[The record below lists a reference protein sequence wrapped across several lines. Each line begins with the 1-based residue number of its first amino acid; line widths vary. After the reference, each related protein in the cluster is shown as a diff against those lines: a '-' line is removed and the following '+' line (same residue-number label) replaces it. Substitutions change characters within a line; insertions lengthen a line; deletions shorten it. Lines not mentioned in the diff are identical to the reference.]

1 MQERRSR
8 RSRPWHDEICC
19 RLRTGKNGPAIKFR
33 ETEKW
38 ILCNFRKEFRH
49 EFREIWVH
57 GSSRGAFWQNIK
69 QKQKRCF
76 SPARLARTHR
86 TGRTHSLV
94 LFSPPTSLF
103 AQRWRNEIHT
113 SACARRC
120 AHGSSWCTR
129 CRPCSS
135 WSRCSCSLPWRWQV
149 VELDPQ
155 RPAALLARLSTV
167 ECGKLDALVKVAW
180 WCKRRSGSNASPPRM
195 RRPKAGPR
203 PPWPPPSLQRQPLH
217 AKFGC
222 NRRNRQP
229 LAGPRWAAMPTGHL
243 SQVPPAAAGVLCRQQ
258 QVQ

>member
-1 MQERRSR
+1 MI
-8 RSRPWHDEICC
+8 P
-19 RLRTGKNGPAIKFR
+19 
-33 ETEKW
+33 
-38 ILCNFRKEFRH
+38 
-49 EFREIWVH
+49 H
-57 GSSRGAFWQNIK
+57 GSSERAVWENIK

-103 AQRWRNEIHT
+103 AHRWRNEIHT

-129 CRPCSS
+129 CRPCAS

-155 RPAALLARLSTV
+155 RPTALLARLRTV

-180 WCKRRSGSNASPPRM
+180 WCKRQ
-195 RRPKAGPR
+195 
-203 PPWPPPSLQRQPLH
+203 QRIP
-217 AKFGC
+217 AAP
-222 NRRNRQP
+222 P
-229 LAGPRWAAMPTGHL
+229 LAKGRTLPAM
-243 SQVPPAAAGVLCRQQ
+243 AAAIAPTAAVTRQ
-258 QVQ
+258 VRV

>member
-1 MQERRSR
+1 MTRRQSD
-8 RSRPWHDEICC
+8 PAGCP
-19 RLRTGKNGPAIKFR
+19 GPACHQAVLNSNASPAHITFPSGR
-33 ETEKW
+33 SAHVW
-38 ILCNFRKEFRH
+38 ADASRSSSCLPASLCC
-49 EFREIWVH
+49 H
-57 GSSRGAFWQNIK
+57 GSSRGALWENIK

-129 CRPCSS
+129 CRPATSS
-135 WSRCSCSLPWRWQV
+135 SRCSCSLPWRWQV

-155 RPAALLARLSTV
+155 RPTALLARLSPV

-180 WCKRRSGSNASPPRM
+180 WCKRQ
-195 RRPKAGPR
+195 
-203 PPWPPPSLQRQPLH
+203 QRIPAEQ
-217 AKFGC
+217 
-222 NRRNRQP
+222 
-229 LAGPRWAAMPTGHL
+229 
-243 SQVPPAAAGVLCRQQ
+243 PAAKGRTLPAMAAAIAPTAAVTRQ
-258 QVQ
+258 VRV

>member
-1 MQERRSR
+1 MRSPWGR
-8 RSRPWHDEICC
+8 YRPVT
-19 RLRTGKNGPAIKFR
+19 TGYIAHTQQFSVPTSIWVLKFR
-33 ETEKW
+33 VLPTVTPRISKAVAAGTS
-38 ILCNFRKEFRH
+38 H
-49 EFREIWVH
+49 GGGVH
-57 GSSRGAFWQNIK
+57 GSSRGALWENIK

-103 AQRWRNEIHT
+103 AHPLLDEIHT

-129 CRPCSS
+129 CRPATSS
-135 WSRCSCSLPWRWQV
+135 SRCSCSLPWRWQV

-180 WCKRRSGSNASPPRM
+180 WCKRQ
-195 RRPKAGPR
+195 
-203 PPWPPPSLQRQPLH
+203 QRIPAEQ
-217 AKFGC
+217 
-222 NRRNRQP
+222 
-229 LAGPRWAAMPTGHL
+229 
-243 SQVPPAAAGVLCRQQ
+243 PAAKGRTLPAMAAAIAPTAAVTRQ
-258 QVQ
+258 VRV

>member
-1 MQERRSR
+1 MRDIQDPPTSQPPSR
-8 RSRPWHDEICC
+8 
-19 RLRTGKNGPAIKFR
+19 
-33 ETEKW
+33 
-38 ILCNFRKEFRH
+38 
-49 EFREIWVH
+49 VH

-94 LFSPPTSLF
+94 LFSPPSSLF
-103 AQRWRNEIHT
+103 ARRVLDEIHT

-180 WCKRRSGSNASPPRM
+180 WWKRQ
-195 RRPKAGPR
+195 
-203 PPWPPPSLQRQPLH
+203 QRIPVEQ
-217 AKFGC
+217 
-222 NRRNRQP
+222 
-229 LAGPRWAAMPTGHL
+229 
-243 SQVPPAAAGVLCRQQ
+243 PAAKGRTLPAMAAAIAPTAAVTRQ
-258 QVQ
+258 VRV